1 MDSII
6 INTQSVNADSLEVD
20 TLTAFTPVKDTLSA
34 VAPLFP
40 SVEALKQAR
49 YDGIRL
55 EQVTDQNNWVS
66 GIILFVLLL
75 FWAVWRFAG
84 QFFAIRSTGVVSV
97 VGRKALFGD
106 DTAKSF
112 TSDVVFSL
120 IHLMVLGLFIYQ
132 VLYYIGVK
140 SGIPLFFYCIL
151 GLLTVHIIKYGLNKL
166 FTYVFFDS
174 QMYNEW
180 KQSYNFNN
188 YLLGILFIP
197 LVLGM
202 VYGTERIFE
211 ICLASGFFIFIILL
225 FFYAYRLFIIFFNNV
240 ASLLYLILYLCA
252 LEIVPL
258 MIGYK
263 LVFVS

>member
-1 MDSII
+1 M
-6 INTQSVNADSLEVD
+6 AVD
-20 TLTAFTPVKDTLSA
+20 TCATFKPVCDTLI
-34 VAPLFP
+34 VATPMFP
-40 SVEALKQAR
+40 SVEALSQTR
-49 YDGIRL
+49 YQGIRL

-75 FWAVWRFAG
+75 FWTVWRFAG
-84 QFFAIRSTGVVSV
+84 QFFALRSTGVVAVS
-97 VGRKALFGD
+97 GRQAVFGD

-112 TSDVVFSL
+112 TSDIVFSV
-120 IHLMVLGLFIYQ
+120 IHLLVLGLFSYQ
-132 VLYYIGVK
+132 VFFYLGYK
-140 SGIPLFFYCIL
+140 SGISLFGYCIL
-151 GLLTVHIIKYGLNKL
+151 GLLALHAVKYAINKL
-166 FTYVFFDS
+166 FTFVFFDS
-174 QMYNEW
+174 FMYSEW

-202 VYGTERIFE
+202 IYGSESIFD
-211 ICLASGFFIFIILL
+211 ICLASGLFLFVALL
-225 FFYAYRLFIIFFNNV
+225 VFYAYRLFVIFFNNL

-263 LVFVS
+263 LVF